1 MLLTTDTDA
10 AVLGRGD
17 KPRRKC
23 ELRRAGSLRI
33 STPIYLID
41 RQVQICL
48 KCPKITE
55 NHKIEQKEKNP
66 MSIDNGTTLTRR
78 RFLTSGVI
86 TASALALPYYVP
98 ASALGRGGAISP
110 SERIVMGGIG
120 IGGRGSYDLG
130 WMLNEP
136 DVQWIAVCDVL
147 KSRRQ
152 AAKNTVDSKYGN
164 KDCAVYGDLRQFL
177 AERADVDAVLIATG
191 DRWHAL
197 ASIMAMR
204 AGKDVY
210 CEKPACLTMTQGKM
224 VVETARRYGRIYQTG
239 AQRLSEGNHV
249 FAIEMAR
256 SGRLGQ
262 IHTAYADIRWRDGMR
277 HDWLPAEPEP
287 SKDELD
293 WDIWLGP
300 CPWRPYNSD
309 YVNGGWYHFYDFATD
324 VAMWGAHSVAQ
335 ALAGLDMKDVF
346 FIEFEYAGPD
356 ETMVTRLS
364 NGVKLVLFRVSG
376 SVWEPCK
383 YWHGACG
390 ERFDGPEGWVA
401 AADGY
406 SSPDVSSPA
415 LLREYKKVLAD
426 YTNRTQRKLNH
437 VRDFFDCI
445 RSRQPTVANP
455 DVMYQSMNIC
465 LAADICEQL
474 KRNLKFDLSKAEF
487 VGDPEAN
494 RMRSRAIRAPYIV

>member
-1 MLLTTDTDA
+1 
-10 AVLGRGD
+10 
-17 KPRRKC
+17 
-23 ELRRAGSLRI
+23 
-33 STPIYLID
+33 
-41 RQVQICL
+41 
-48 KCPKITE
+48 
-55 NHKIEQKEKNP
+55 
-66 MSIDNGTTLTRR
+66 MSIDNSTILTRR
-78 RFLTSGVI
+78 RFLTRGVMA
-86 TASALALPYYVP
+86 ASAVALPYYVP
-98 ASALGRGGAISP
+98 ASALGRGGTVAP

-120 IGGRGSYDLG
+120 MGGRGSSDLD

-136 DVQWIAVCDVL
+136 DVHWVAVCDVL

-152 AAKNTVDSKYGN
+152 AAKNIVDSKYGN
-164 KDCAVYGDLRQFL
+164 RDCAVYGDLRQFL
-177 AERADVDAVLIATG
+177 AERTDVDAVLIATG

-210 CEKPACLTMTQGKM
+210 CEKPACLTMAQGQM

-262 IHTAYADIRWRDGMR
+262 IHTVYADIRWRDGLL

-287 SKDELD
+287 PKDELD
-293 WDIWLGP
+293 WDVWLGA
-300 CPWRPYNSD
+300 CPWRPYNGG
-309 YVNGGWYHFYDFATD
+309 YVNGQGWYHFYDFATD
-324 VAMWGAHSVAQ
+324 VAMWGAHTVTQ
-335 ALAGLDMKDVF
+335 ALAGLDMSDVVS
-346 FIEFEYAGPD
+346 IEFEYEGPD
-356 ETMVTRLS
+356 KTMVTRLS

-376 SVWEPCK
+376 SVWEPCE

-390 ERFDGPEGWVA
+390 ERFEGPEGWVA

-406 SSPDVSSPA
+406 GSPDVSSPS
-415 LLREYKKVLAD
+415 LLHEYKKVLAE
-426 YTNRTQRKLNH
+426 YTDRTQRPMNH

-445 RSRQPTVANP
+445 RSRQRTVAHP
-455 DVMYQSMNIC
+455 EVMYRSMNIC

-474 KRNLKFDLSKAEF
+474 KRNLKFDLRKAEF

-494 RMRSRAIRAPYIV
+494 RMRSRAMRAPYTT

>member
-1 MLLTTDTDA
+1 
-10 AVLGRGD
+10 
-17 KPRRKC
+17 
-23 ELRRAGSLRI
+23 
-33 STPIYLID
+33 
-41 RQVQICL
+41 
-48 KCPKITE
+48 
-55 NHKIEQKEKNP
+55 
-66 MSIDNGTTLTRR
+66 MSIDNSTILTRR
-78 RFLTSGVI
+78 RFLTRGVMA
-86 TASALALPYYVP
+86 ASAVALPYYVP
-98 ASALGRGGAISP
+98 ASALGRGGTVAP

-120 IGGRGSYDLG
+120 MGGRGSSDLG

-136 DVQWIAVCDVL
+136 DVHWVAICDVL

-152 AAKNTVDSKYGN
+152 AAKNIVDSKYGN
-164 KDCAVYGDLRQFL
+164 RDCAVYGDLRQFL
-177 AERADVDAVLIATG
+177 AERTDVDAVLIATG

-210 CEKPACLTMTQGKM
+210 CEKPACLTMAQGQM

-262 IHTAYADIRWRDGMR
+262 IHTVYADIRWRDGLL

-287 SKDELD
+287 PKDELD
-293 WDIWLGP
+293 WDIWLGA
-300 CPWRPYNSD
+300 CPWRPYNGG
-309 YVNGGWYHFYDFATD
+309 YVNGQGWYHFYDFATD
-324 VAMWGAHSVAQ
+324 VAMWGAHTVTQ
-335 ALAGLDMKDVF
+335 ALAGLDMSDVVS
-346 FIEFEYAGPD
+346 IEFEYEGPD
-356 ETMVTRLS
+356 KTMVTRLS
-364 NGVKLVLFRVSG
+364 SGVKLVLFRVSG
-376 SVWEPCK
+376 SVWEPCE

-390 ERFDGPEGWVA
+390 ERFEGPEGWVA

-406 SSPDVSSPA
+406 GSPDVSSPS
-415 LLREYKKVLAD
+415 LLHEYKKVLAE
-426 YTNRTQRKLNH
+426 YTDRTQRPMDH

-445 RSRQPTVANP
+445 RSRQLTVAHP
-455 DVMYQSMNIC
+455 EVMYRSMNIC

-474 KRNLKFDLSKAEF
+474 KRNLKFDLRKAEF

-494 RMRSRAIRAPYIV
+494 RMRSRAMRAPYMI